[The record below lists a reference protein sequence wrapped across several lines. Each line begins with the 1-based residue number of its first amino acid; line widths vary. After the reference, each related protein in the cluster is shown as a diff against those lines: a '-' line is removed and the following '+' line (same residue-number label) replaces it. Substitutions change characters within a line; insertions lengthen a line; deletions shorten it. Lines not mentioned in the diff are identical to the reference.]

1 MAVFG
6 IFVHAKGRP
15 LTGIIRIRFFSV
27 SGKHGTA
34 LKLHYSTGG

>member
-27 SGKHGTA
+27 SGKQGKCFKIG
-34 LKLHYSTGG
+34 L